1 MVPLIVAGAVAS
13 VAGSLGSAAINA
25 YATSK
30 ATDKEI
36 EARQKAAQQLL
47 EQGQITQDQYNAVLR
62 QVEQYYA
69 QRGSLGTAG
78 DAMAYKKAMQT
89 YNPEDYAYDPEKTF
103 DETYSKTKEDFLNP
117 YYSAIIGD
125 TANQIQHTAAG
136 AGLGR
141 GTGAALN
148 IAKGVAE
155 KSDELYRTAMND
167 YTQDRGFSY
176 QQYQDAITNNQN
188 RLNALNTATQ
198 YKLGLQGQLAQDY
211 YNTQDQ
217 KMSDI
222 LNVQQDRLNAS
233 TQYGTAMAGLY

>member
-89 YNPEDYAYDPEKTF
+89 YNPEDYAADVGEFSYD
-103 DETYSKTKEDFLNP
+103 KTKEDFLNP

-136 AGLGR
+136 SGLGR

-222 LNVQQDRLNAS
+222 LNVQQDKLNAMTS
-233 TQYGTAMAGLY
+233 YGTAMAGLY